1 MSITPGTQPGTI
13 HSHLLPGPAV
23 VNGRLA
29 HLFAAC
35 GLTWPQLAA
44 RSGLTLDQLAPFRDG
59 TARPSRKQL
68 ATALAA
74 MGAEAELKTLQAL
87 ARMDAHTVTDRMPG
101 WAARLASVLN
111 GAPGWRAG
119 GGSVIPLG
127 LHTTD
132 YYALWISTVLPTV
145 PDAER
150 VALAA
155 LATTVPTSAG
165 RRTAYLDQAILHQPT
180 GGPSTAAAQLS
191 HLVELARSKQV
202 DLRLVEGPH
211 TGTPLI
217 EITTTARSLLV
228 VDIAADGVR
237 YRTGAAAA
245 DAGLALDTLA
255 HRAASAQ
262 TSISQVRI
270 AAQWMHVRTTPRRV
284 RSQRPGGTR

>member
-1 MSITPGTQPGTI
+1 M
-13 HSHLLPGPAV
+13 
-23 VNGRLA
+23 N
-29 HLFAAC
+29 
-35 GLTWPQLAA
+35 
-44 RSGLTLDQLAPFRDG
+44 
-59 TARPSRKQL
+59 
-68 ATALAA
+68 
-74 MGAEAELKTLQAL
+74 
-87 ARMDAHTVTDRMPG
+87 HTVIPD
-101 WAARLASVLN
+101 ASL
-111 GAPGWRAG
+111 PRAG

-155 LATTVPTSAG
+155 LATTVPT
-165 RRTAYLDQAILHQPT
+165 
-180 GGPSTAAAQLS
+180 
-191 HLVELARSKQV
+191 
-202 DLRLVEGPH
+202 
-211 TGTPLI
+211 I

-245 DAGLALDTLA
+245 DAGLALDTRA